1 MSNHLEA
8 LYKEIS
14 SDSHAAALQAIY
26 ELGKAEVYKLLAW
39 ESEAQV
45 ESAPVEA
52 VAAVEPAPVEAPAE
66 EPAPVETPAA
76 EPAAE

>member
-1 MSNHLEA
+1 MSNNLES

-45 ESAPVEA
+45 ESTPEQVVAAIEPASVESTPEESAPVEA
-52 VAAVEPAPVEAPAE
+52 
-66 EPAPVETPAA
+66 PAA